1 MTDIDETVWEVDYRY
16 ITNIMEMPIQ
26 CMIDISE
33 KVDQFIEMAEN
44 LSKYLNIAEEYVHP
58 LIDKKE
64 IKSET

>member
-33 KVDQFIEMAEN
+33 KVEQFIEMAED
-44 LSKYLNIAEEYVHP
+44 LSKYLNMAEEEYVHP
-58 LIDKKE
+58 LIARKGK
-64 IKSET
+64 

>member
-33 KVDQFIEMAEN
+33 KVEQFIEMAED
-44 LSKYLNIAEEYVHP
+44 LSKYLNIAEEEYVHP
-58 LIDKKE
+58 LIARKGK
-64 IKSET
+64 

>member
-33 KVDQFIEMAEN
+33 KVDQFIEMAED
-44 LSKYLNIAEEYVHP
+44 LSKYLNIAEEEYVHP
-58 LIDKKE
+58 LIDKE
-64 IKSET
+64 GI